1 MSLPQDL
8 HIVATVIHKKKQQ
21 GITLVELILTIVILA
36 IALLG
41 IILGVQMGT
50 ARSANVT
57 QEVRAI
63 ALAQAYLDEILG
75 KRYDENTRNRGIPP
89 CRASAA
95 PARQCTAEVSFG
107 ADYGSPVD
115 SGENSRSRLDDVDD
129 YHGMDEGDAQTLPLQ
144 DAQGATRT
152 GYDNFR
158 VRVAVRYINIGGG
171 EEEENL
177 GVNNELDDQYDA
189 KLVTVT
195 VSFRGDSPG
204 WDFSA
209 YKSNF

>member
-1 MSLPQDL
+1 MQA
-8 HIVATVIHKKKQQ
+8 IVMFRIDTNQF
-21 GITLVELILTIVILA
+21 GITLIELIVTIVV
-36 IALLG
+36 
-41 IILGVQMGT
+41 LGV
-50 ARSANVT
+50 ALVT
-57 QEVRAI
+57 LSGVLQGGASSNADITIQIRAT

-75 KRYDENTRNRGIPP
+75 KRYDERTRNRGIPP
-89 CRASAA
+89 CRASAP
-95 PARQCTAEVSFG
+95 PARQCTAEASFG
-107 ADYGSPVD
+107 FNYGAPVE

-129 YHGMDEGDAQTLPLQ
+129 YHGMDEGDGQTLPLQ
-144 DAQGATRT
+144 DAQGNTRT
-152 GYDNFR
+152 GYENFR
-158 VRVAVRYINIGGG
+158 VRVAVRYINVGGG

-195 VSFRGDSPG
+195 VSFRGDTTG

>member
-1 MSLPQDL
+1 
-8 HIVATVIHKKKQQ
+8 VIHKKKQK

-41 IILGVQMGT
+41 ITLGIQMGA
-50 ARSANVT
+50 ARSSNVT
-57 QEVRAI
+57 QEVRAT

-75 KRYDENTRNRGIPP
+75 KRYDEKTRNRGIPP
-89 CRASAA
+89 CRVSA
-95 PARQCTAEVSFG
+95 PVARQCTAEASFG
-107 ADYGSPVD
+107 FDYGTPVE

-129 YHGMDEGDAQTLPLQ
+129 YDGMDEGDGQTLPLQ
-144 DAQGATRT
+144 DSQGVTRT

-158 VRVAVRYINIGGG
+158 VQVSVRYINIGGG

-177 GVNNELDDQYDA
+177 GVNDELNDQFDA

-195 VSFRGDSPG
+195 VNFRNSTE

>member
-1 MSLPQDL
+1 MA
-8 HIVATVIHKKKQQ
+8 IVIHKKKQK

-41 IILGVQMGT
+41 ITLGIQMGA
-50 ARSANVT
+50 ARSSNVT
-57 QEVRAI
+57 QEVRAT

-75 KRYDENTRNRGIPP
+75 KRYDEKTRNRGIPP
-89 CRASAA
+89 CRVSA
-95 PARQCTAEVSFG
+95 PVARQCTAEASFG
-107 ADYGSPVD
+107 FDYGTPVE

-129 YHGMDEGDAQTLPLQ
+129 YDGMDEGDGQTLPLQ
-144 DAQGATRT
+144 DSQGVTRT

-158 VRVAVRYINIGGG
+158 VQVSVRYINIGGG

-177 GVNNELDDQYDA
+177 GVNDELNDQFDA

-195 VSFRGDSPG
+195 VNFRNSTE